1 VEIGSRGRDDAGRV
15 VLFVRDNGK
24 GVPSPHQ
31 ERIFG
36 LFEKL
41 EPASEGTGIGL
52 TIARRVVEV
61 HGGRIWVESEGSG
74 RGATF
79 CFTLP
84 GRADASPA

>member
-1 VEIGSRGRDDAGRV
+1 VVGMRGPDEAGRV

-24 GVPSPHQ
+24 GVDPGHH

-41 EPASEGTGIGL
+41 DPAGEGTGVGL
-52 TIARRVVEV
+52 TIARRIVEA
-61 HGGRIWVESEGSG
+61 HGGRIWVESEGRG

-84 GRADASPA
+84 ERADAGPA